1 MPIETDFTFHQ
12 EHVAR
17 PGLAPAA
24 PTTVDFLGLLRGF
37 VGGQPGAK
45 NQRTWKGTGFNMIWR
60 PDSVTQSDHFL
71 ELNLTDETLSFNE
84 ISGTT
89 GVANRGSL
97 QQDVFLGAVAYVQS
111 INDAF
116 DNSGQ
121 HFEPGVWAS
130 VPLTTNPN
138 EKSSVVRMGSI
149 PHGSTINLQGQAFS
163 VPAPKFDASS
173 IVPFQ
178 IGSPDDGATNL
189 VHFPEET
196 LTNPSQ
202 FRTDLTRV
210 ASLTQLQL
218 SNPNLFL
225 SQALANQTVLSTT
238 VLSVTSDS
246 SAPQAAPDAG
256 GGTDNIAFLV
266 GKGAPPA
273 GGPNANSA
281 RVTAIFWIERVR
293 DHNGHEFDQLQYTQR
308 VLLNFKGLSWPHVTV
323 GTLVAQTLPTTYVV
337 RAGDTLSS
345 IAARFYGAGTKL
357 FWTMIYDANRDII
370 GADPNVITPG
380 QNLNIPA
387 L

>member
-89 GVANRGSL
+89 GVANRGLL

-116 DNSGQ
+116 DNTGQ

-163 VPAPKFDASS
+163 VPAPQFAVST
-173 IVPFQ
+173 ITPFQ

-196 LTNPSQ
+196 LTNASQ
-202 FRTDLTRV
+202 FRTDLARSRQPDATAAQQSKPFPV
-210 ASLTQLQL
+210 ASDRQ
-218 SNPNLFL
+218 SNH
-225 SQALANQTVLSTT
+225 SQHDCIVGNERQQR
-238 VLSVTSDS
+238 
-246 SAPQAAPDAG
+246 PPG
-256 GGTDNIAFLV
+256 G
-266 GKGAPPA
+266 
-273 GGPNANSA
+273 A
-281 RVTAIFWIERVR
+281 RCWRR
-293 DHNGHEFDQLQYTQR
+293 DRQYR
-308 VLLNFKGLSWPHVTV
+308 LLGRQ
-323 GTLVAQTLPTTYVV
+323 G
-337 RAGDTLSS
+337 R
-345 IAARFYGAGTKL
+345 AARRRTKRQL
-357 FWTMIYDANRDII
+357 RTGDRHFLDRKSKGPQW
-370 GADPNVITPG
+370 P
-380 QNLNIPA
+380 
-387 L
+387 